1 MHYKLTRSVTKTD
14 IVVNEQGQPSSLRNG
29 WNVIEDQSV
38 RTIDNEW
45 RALLKGL
52 ESEGYASFAHHF
64 LDLVWL
70 DQEQARRID
79 ILDLA
84 LFDLAANAIPDDI
97 AFLIRMNLHNVH
109 PSIVMTFKDPVIA
122 WQCAG
127 ILNQAAVSKY
137 TQLATIKN
145 SKALDVITRLI
156 APSNLES
163 AMLQIAHNQNTPNSA
178 LILLAY
184 LPDYDRIDPLL
195 ESVILNEIIHN
206 QNSNTTVAELVFSRI
221 SEADI
226 ASKTWND
233 NKKTLM
239 EDAYQK
245 ILDCALDLDTIHDGQ
260 DLIFDIQTYLAKRT
274 STDQALLRRIT
285 NQIVSE
291 DSFKSIKEINT
302 TNWNLDKDERHIHV
316 LEAIASNQNVN
327 KEIINKLT
335 YHALHCI
342 YQIDHIPLMR
352 IIASSDKTKPID
364 LYKLASINDELLRL
378 RIKQNKNTTSDTIA
392 LLNGEQPATPVTI
405 INEITTETD
414 AANGASTLTTE
425 QLLEA
430 YGSAPRIFIQAWKAA
445 INEHTVTPLLSLHQA
460 FTESNN
466 NKKTAGTY
474 RNRRH
479 AYFHNNG
486 PLLSKDLPN
495 LIAFAKQR
503 NLPINQDLVAYADEH
518 KKTGAISITVKGV
531 RKYRLKM
538 TAVQWVEELASTA
551 EQSYVTDNVLA
562 FLWEV
567 IDQTW
572 PSSNRGVR
580 QKKQNAV

>member
-1 MHYKLTRSVTKTD
+1 M
-14 IVVNEQGQPSSLRNG
+14 
-29 WNVIEDQSV
+29 
-38 RTIDNEW
+38 
-45 RALLKGL
+45 
-52 ESEGYASFAHHF
+52 
-64 LDLVWL
+64 
-70 DQEQARRID
+70 
-79 ILDLA
+79 
-84 LFDLAANAIPDDI
+84 
-97 AFLIRMNLHNVH
+97 
-109 PSIVMTFKDPVIA
+109 A

-137 TQLATIKN
+137 AQLATIKN

-184 LPDYDRIDPLL
+184 LPDYNRLDSLL

-206 QNSNTTVAELVFSRI
+206 QNSDTTAAEFVFSRI
-221 SEADI
+221 NEADI

-233 NKKTLM
+233 DKKTLM
-239 EDAYQK
+239 EAAYQK
-245 ILDCALDLDTIHDGQ
+245 ILNCALDLDTIHDGQ
-260 DLIFDIQTYLAKRT
+260 DLIFDMQTYLAKRT

-291 DSFKSIKEINT
+291 DSFKSIKEIDT
-302 TNWNLDKDERHIHV
+302 TNWNLDKDERHIPV
-316 LEAIASNQNVN
+316 LEAIASNQNAG

-392 LLNGEQPATPVTI
+392 LLNGEQPITPSTI
-405 INEITTETD
+405 ISEITTETD

-425 QLLEA
+425 QLLES
-430 YGSAPRIFIQAWKAA
+430 YGKAPRIFLQAWKQACTQ
-445 INEHTVTPLLSLHQA
+445 TVKPLLSLHQA
-460 FTESNN
+460 FIESN
-466 NKKTAGTY
+466 KGQMRGSY

-486 PLLSKDLPN
+486 PLVSKDLPG
-495 LIAFAKQR
+495 LIVFAKQR
-503 NLPINQDLVAYADEH
+503 SLPVNQDLINYADEY
-518 KKTGAISITVKGV
+518 KKNGTITVAVKGV

-538 TAVQWVEELASTA
+538 TAVQWCEELASTT
-551 EQSYVTDNVLA
+551 EQSYATDNVLA

-567 IDQTW
+567 IHQTW

-580 QKKQNAV
+580 QKK